1 MKNSKAILQVPGT
14 MKIISAEIPVPK
26 EDEVLIKVEYVG
38 ICGSDVHGFESGPF
52 IPPKD
57 PNQEIGLG
65 HECAGTV
72 VAVGSRVR
80 KFKPGDRVN
89 IEPGVPCGHCRYCL
103 EGKYNICPD
112 VDFMATQPNYRGALT
127 HYLCHPESFTYKLPD
142 NMDTMEGALVEP
154 AAVGMHAAMLADVKP
169 GKKIIILG
177 AGCIGERTFVTNR
190 NGSLWKLN
198 IDDVDFARF
207 SQAKLLSLA
216 SIFNSPLL
224 DGRALTE
231 IFTQAKTRQMIICAD
246 MIKPR
251 LNETLNDIC
260 EALSYVDYLFP
271 NFAEA
276 KLLTG
281 KETLD
286 EIADC
291 FLACGVKTVVIKT
304 GKDGCFIKRGD
315 MTMKVPAVAG
325 ITAIDT
331 IGAGDNFAS
340 GFIAALLEGKN
351 LRECA
356 RFANATAAISVL
368 SIGAT
373 TGVKNRKL
381 VEQLLEEYEG

>member
-1 MKNSKAILQVPGT
+1 MDNLDVICIGAAIVDIPLQPVSKNIFDVDSYPLERIAMTTGGDAINEAT
-14 MKIISAEIPVPK
+14 IISR
-26 EDEVLIKVEYVG
+26 
-38 ICGSDVHGFESGPF
+38 
-52 IPPKD
+52 
-57 PNQEIGLG
+57 LG
-65 HECAGTV
+65 HRTALM
-72 VAVGSRVR
+72 SRVG
-80 KFKPGDRVN
+80 KDAAGQFILD
-89 IEPGVPCGHCRYCL
+89 HCRK
-103 EGKYNICPD
+103 ENIDIQSLKQD
-112 VDFMATQPNYRGALT
+112 V
-127 HYLCHPESFTYKLPD
+127 SI
-142 NMDTMEGALVEP
+142 DTSINVGLVTE
-154 AAVGMHAAMLADVKP
+154 D
-169 GKKIIILG
+169 
-177 AGCIGERTFVTNR
+177 GERTFVTNR

-224 DGRALTE
+224 DGKALTE
-231 IFTQAKTRQMIICAD
+231 IFTQAKARQMIICAD

-251 LNETLNDIC
+251 LN
-260 EALSYVDYLFP
+260 
-271 NFAEA
+271 
-276 KLLTG
+276 
-281 KETLD
+281 ETLD

-368 SIGAT
+368 SVGAT

>member
-1 MKNSKAILQVPGT
+1 MDNLDVICIGAAIVDIPLQPVSKNIFDVDSYPLERIAMTTGVDAINEAT
-14 MKIISAEIPVPK
+14 IISR
-26 EDEVLIKVEYVG
+26 
-38 ICGSDVHGFESGPF
+38 
-52 IPPKD
+52 
-57 PNQEIGLG
+57 LG
-65 HECAGTV
+65 HRTALMSRIGKDAAGQ
-72 VAVGSRVR
+72 
-80 KFKPGDRVN
+80 FILD
-89 IEPGVPCGHCRYCL
+89 HCRK
-103 EGKYNICPD
+103 ENIDIQSLKQD
-112 VDFMATQPNYRGALT
+112 V
-127 HYLCHPESFTYKLPD
+127 SI
-142 NMDTMEGALVEP
+142 DTSINVGLVTE
-154 AAVGMHAAMLADVKP
+154 D
-169 GKKIIILG
+169 
-177 AGCIGERTFVTNR
+177 GERTFVTNR

-224 DGRALTE
+224 DGKALTE
-231 IFTQAKTRQMIICAD
+231 IFTQAKARQMIICAD

-251 LNETLNDIC
+251 LN
-260 EALSYVDYLFP
+260 
-271 NFAEA
+271 
-276 KLLTG
+276 
-281 KETLD
+281 ETLD

-368 SIGAT
+368 SVGAT